1 MDFERQL
8 SNYSSQL
15 SNRIIICMFPA
26 GNEMAEMH
34 YRPGEQV
41 PASGVYLVTHVDHRP
56 EHAVTLLE
64 NEKFP
69 PCAVCGD
76 QVRFRL
82 ERPANQHA
90 AGKSG

>member
-1 MDFERQL
+1 
-8 SNYSSQL
+8 
-15 SNRIIICMFPA
+15 MFPA
-26 GNEMAEMH
+26 GNAMAEKK

-69 PCAVCGD
+69 PCSTCGD

-82 ERPANQHA
+82 EQPAKQQS
-90 AGKSG
+90 AGTSV

>member
-1 MDFERQL
+1 
-8 SNYSSQL
+8 
-15 SNRIIICMFPA
+15 MFPT
-26 GNEMAEMH
+26 GNAMAEETF
-34 YRPGEQV
+34 RPGTQV

-69 PCAVCGD
+69 PCSVCGD

-82 ERPANQHA
+82 ETA
-90 AGKSG
+90 ARQSAGTST